1 MSRIILYLRQ
11 LFKRR
16 DKINSLR
23 EFPGIYSPKFP
34 GISPETCGTRA
45 VMAFCRAAPFVVLDV
60 DGVLHPLSEK
70 GLPVNAAFE
79 DLSKRAEEELED
91 DGLCIFT
98 TIAG

>member
-1 MSRIILYLRQ
+1 VSRIILYLRQ
-11 LFKRR
+11 LFKIR
-16 DKINSLR
+16 DKKNTRI
-23 EFPGIYSPKFP
+23 PWD
-34 GISPETCGTRA
+34 SPETCGPRA
-45 VMAFCRAAPFVVLDV
+45 VMAFCRVAPFVVLDV

>member
-1 MSRIILYLRQ
+1 
-11 LFKRR
+11 
-16 DKINSLR
+16 
-23 EFPGIYSPKFP
+23 
-34 GISPETCGTRA
+34 
-45 VMAFCRAAPFVVLDV
+45 MAFCRAAPFVVLDV

-98 TIAG
+98 TIAGVSRNHMNSVYSASAVP

>member
-1 MSRIILYLRQ
+1 
-11 LFKRR
+11 
-16 DKINSLR
+16 
-23 EFPGIYSPKFP
+23 
-34 GISPETCGTRA
+34 
-45 VMAFCRAAPFVVLDV
+45 MAFCRAAPFVVLDV